1 MFWPSWVVRWAV
13 TPPSL
18 IMCLPPNSQ
27 STLHV
32 LFLFLHR
39 GACGILVPCL
49 LANSL
54 QSCPTLCEPMDCSP
68 SGSSDQ
74 GLNLHP
80 LQWKLEVLIAGSP
93 GKFLECTCFCFS
105 GVVGTLFYQ
114 RKPRILTGQW
124 LWEEE
129 GGQALIDSFHPSWCG
144 YVSYRNH
151 ELPVWVI
158 MGSCRK
164 AWSASS
170 LLLLWRFKTQHF
182 HGAEFFQ
189 LHSF

>member
-1 MFWPSWVVRWAV
+1 
-13 TPPSL
+13 
-18 IMCLPPNSQ
+18 MCLPPQ
-27 STLHV
+27 LPVHI
-32 LFLFLHR
+32 
-39 GACGILVPCL
+39 ACTFFVSAPWGMRDLSSLLVATSL
-49 LANSL
+49 L
-54 QSCPTLCEPMDCSP
+54 SCPTLFEPMDCSP

-105 GVVGTLFYQ
+105 GMVGTLFYQ
-114 RKPRILTGQW
+114 RKPRILTDQW

-151 ELPVWVI
+151 ELPVWVM